1 MTRTIIASLAL
12 VAPSGA
18 VCACGSAPSAQRARS
33 NAATVTSS
41 AAAYEAKRDADSD
54 NDNISGSRYD
64 SDDNQVLDF
73 GREAGGVEARRMAA
87 LVKRYYRAAAAA
99 DGAQACAM
107 LYAPIAETVVE
118 DFADTPLRGR
128 TCRAVVSALFGSH
141 RRELARKLASLR
153 ILRMRVA
160 GAQGIVLMRFGGED
174 VRELLLHREDGAWR
188 VRSLQD
194 VGIS

>member
-1 MTRTIIASLAL
+1 MSRTIIASLAL
-12 VAPSGA
+12 IAPSGA
-18 VCACGSAPSAQRARS
+18 VCACGSAPLAQRTRS
-33 NAATVTSS
+33 NAAT
-41 AAAYEAKRDADSD
+41 AYEAKRDADND

-64 SDDNQVLDF
+64 SDDSEVLDF
-73 GREAGGVEARRMAA
+73 GREAGGAEARRMAA
-87 LVKRYYRAAAAA
+87 LVERYYHASAAA

-118 DFADTPLRGR
+118 DFAHTPLRGR
-128 TCRAVVSALFGSH
+128 TCRATVSALFGSH

-174 VRELLLHREDGAWR
+174 VRELLLHREGAAWR